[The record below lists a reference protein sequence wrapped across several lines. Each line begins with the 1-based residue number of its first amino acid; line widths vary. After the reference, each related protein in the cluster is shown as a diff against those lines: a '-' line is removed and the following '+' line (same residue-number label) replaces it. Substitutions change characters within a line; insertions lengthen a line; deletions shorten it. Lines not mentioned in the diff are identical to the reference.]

1 MLTIKPPSHTTH
13 HNDPEKENS
22 QRQKR
27 SSYENAVLKAYEII
41 PVREYSLSS
50 QEESVA
56 DLKPSQARW
65 KARNSSVT
73 WKNET
78 PSNKSRGK
86 DQINDK
92 QTQNWTGQARTAA
105 QARKKEYENDVLK
118 AYGIFSAALA
128 MFS

>member
-1 MLTIKPPSHTTH
+1 MLTIRAPSHTTH

-22 QRQKR
+22 QRQR

-65 KARNSSVT
+65 RARNSSVT

-78 PSNKSRGK
+78 PSQKSRGK
-86 DQINDK
+86 DPINDE

-105 QARKKEYENDVLK
+105 RARKKEYENDVLK
-118 AYGIFSAALA
+118 AYGFFAALD

>member
-1 MLTIKPPSHTTH
+1 MLRIRPPSRTAH

-22 QRQKR
+22 QRQR
-27 SSYENAVLKAYEII
+27 SSYESAVLKAYGII
-41 PVREYSLSS
+41 SVHEYSLSS

-65 KARNSSVT
+65 KTSNSSVT

-78 PSNKSRGK
+78 PSHNSRGK
-86 DQINDK
+86 DPINK
-92 QTQNWTGQARTAA
+92 EQTQNSCETGQARTAA
-105 QARKKEYENDVLK
+105 QARMKEYESDVLK
-118 AYGIFSAALA
+118 AYGVFSALD